1 MENKNRQML
10 LNFEA
15 SESPTTTQL
24 PPNNNAEAPQ
34 NANVDFS
41 LAERLAKQKKDS
53 NQQIYKNVLS
63 LVDHLY

>member
-15 SESPTTTQL
+15 SESLTTTQL
-24 PPNNNAEAPQ
+24 PSNNNAEAPK
-34 NANVDFS
+34 NVNVDFS
-41 LAERLAKQKKDS
+41 LAERLAKQKKES